1 MAETKEK
8 KEKKV
13 TEREKFMYEAA
24 QMFMEQMD
32 LDFIYRTKE
41 GLLFERG
48 EEQVVLKFI
57 QKKNRVYREDVV
69 EEIAR
74 FYDMTDA
81 AEATDEVVD
90 EVELDYDETEDGA
103 DEVAV

>member
-1 MAETKEK
+1 MAEA

-13 TEREKFMYEAA
+13 TERDKFMYEAA
-24 QMFMEQMD
+24 QLFMEQMD

-90 EVELDYDETEDGA
+90 EVEFDETKAKDEA
-103 DEVAV
+103 EEVAV